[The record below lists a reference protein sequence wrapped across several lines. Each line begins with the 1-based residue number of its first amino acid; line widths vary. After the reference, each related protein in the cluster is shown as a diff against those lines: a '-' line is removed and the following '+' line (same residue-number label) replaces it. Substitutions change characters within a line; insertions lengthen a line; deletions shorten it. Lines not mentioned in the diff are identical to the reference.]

1 MIAEMKS
8 FSFNETNGD
17 MDLEI
22 YSDFDV
28 ENLQLLWQKR
38 QDSSSLSLYEGKFFD
53 CVKNDNIIKMHLN
66 INDIIDA
73 ENIDQKDEIMWDCF
87 VTNGIKKISVS
98 FQNTPVSKYNY
109 HFFETNNLFKIVPY
123 VTAGSKTL
131 ALYLRSVNIECS
143 IGSLVIQDGKI
154 NGKISIN
161 SEDLDAQKLD
171 LTLCYRKREY
181 KDIFNYIEDI
191 DANVKIDSFVF
202 EHDINGIFSDK
213 LEDFALWDSFVRV
226 ENELSSIYIPAT
238 IQSLPFGITDI
249 PFKNNSLHQIIPSI
263 NEKNCLTLNIKQKVL
278 NAIATSVIGKE
289 NNVVIKGTVPYD
301 HLSNYRIVSKLRREV
316 GTSFEYYTVFEK
328 SIEVNEKSFDIN
340 VSIDD
345 LIQSSKEKDILD
357 LCIRCEN
364 ALGHQIDLPLF
375 SKNKE
380 KIGTSKAALFVNG
393 SGNYSIWIN
402 VDRQPNEKVTNIA
415 VLGTC
420 YSRNAFNTIDY
431 FSPKYKKLYK
441 CGYTQFHSNIISL
454 VSDPVEFNRDDF
466 TQSELKEADIN
477 HLKSDFEKSFFE
489 NLKEIKP
496 EYLVIDLYV
505 DACREVIEM
514 GDNSYVTLNYMIP
527 QTAFYK
533 KLKGKKVISHYN
545 VNEYFELWEKSLEK
559 FIERLLP
566 IIPEDRIIL
575 NRGRLTPKY
584 KDANNKL
591 VEFPEK
597 EIKRNNYIWDRL
609 ENCFLHHLPNVK
621 IIDMRKTKYT
631 GYFKHP
637 FGNSYAHYE
646 SDYYKEFIFRL
657 NEIVLEDKNK

>member
-1 MIAEMKS
+1 MIAEIKS
-8 FSFNETNGD
+8 FSFNEINGD

-22 YSDFDV
+22 YSDFDA

-38 QDSSSLSLYEGKFFD
+38 QDSSGLSLYEGKLFNCIKD
-53 CVKNDNIIKMHLN
+53 DNVIKMHLN
-66 INDIIDA
+66 INEIIDSK
-73 ENIDQKDEIMWDCF
+73 NIEQKEEIMWDCF
-87 VTNGIKKISVS
+87 ITNGIKKISVS
-98 FQNTPVSKYNY
+98 FPNPPESNYNY
-109 HFFETNNLFKIVPY
+109 HFFETNNLYKVVPY
-123 VTAGSKTL
+123 ITKGSKTL
-131 ALYLRSVNIECS
+131 ALYLKPVNLECS
-143 IGSLVIQDGKI
+143 LESMDIQNEKIWGKLLIKSNDIDTKSLD
-154 NGKISIN
+154 IS
-161 SEDLDAQKLD
+161 
-171 LTLCYRKREY
+171 LCYRKRES
-181 KDIFNYIEDI
+181 KHIFNYIEVTDTNI
-191 DANVKIDSFVF
+191 KADSSVF
-202 EHDINGIFSDK
+202 EQDVNKIFSDK
-213 LEDFALWDSFVRV
+213 LEDFALWDSFVKV
-226 ENELSSIYIPAT
+226 ENELSRIYIPVT
-238 IQSLPFGITDI
+238 IQGLPFGVNDI
-249 PFKNNSLHQIIPSI
+249 PLDNSMYHIIPSI
-263 NEKNCLTLNIKQKVL
+263 NDNKCLTLNLKQQSL
-278 NAIATSVIGKE
+278 NAVATSVIEKE
-289 NNVVIKGTVPYD
+289 NNLNIKGTVPFDNFSSYK
-301 HLSNYRIVSKLRREV
+301 IVSKLRREL
-316 GTSFEYYTVFEK
+316 GESFEYYTVFEK
-328 SIEVNEKSFDIN
+328 RIEVNEKKFEVNVSFDN
-340 VSIDD
+340 
-345 LIQSSKEKDILD
+345 LIQSAKEKDILD

-364 ALGHQIDLPLF
+364 STGQPIEFPLF
-375 SKNKE
+375 ANNKE

-402 VDRQPNEKVTNIA
+402 VNRQANEKVTNVA

-431 FSPKYKKLYK
+431 FNPKYKKLYK

-454 VSDPVEFNRDDF
+454 VSDPVEFNKDDF
-466 TQSELKEADIN
+466 TQSELKESDIN

-489 NLKEIKP
+489 NLKVTKP
-496 EYLVIDLYV
+496 EYLIIDLYV

-514 GDNSYVTLNYMIP
+514 SDNSYITLNYMIP
-527 QTAFYK
+527 QTDFYK
-533 KLKGKKVISHYN
+533 KLKGKKVISHYD
-545 VNEYFELWEKSLEK
+545 VNAYFELWEKSLEK

-584 KDANNKL
+584 KDASNKL
-591 VEFPEK
+591 IEFPEK